1 MTMRSHHDDLPS
13 ELDPS
18 AAPSATRRGGAGRA
32 RPLEHGDLRLLL
44 LALIEQQPRHGYE
57 LMRQITALFKGLYT
71 PSAGAIY
78 PALAQLEADGW
89 VQTALDE
96 GRKRYQVTA
105 SGRTYAAQHRDAL
118 DAALARTHRRARE
131 LIKAQT
137 PAPIREAIHRIKHG
151 LFARHGQWTDAET
164 TRIAALLNAA
174 ADGMERDDG

>member
-1 MTMRSHHDDLPS
+1 MNTNRP
-13 ELDPS
+13 LDNFSTDADADSPP
-18 AAPSATRRGGAGRA
+18 APERGGGGRS
-32 RPLEHGDLRLLL
+32 RPLGHGDLRLLL

-57 LMRQITALFKGLYT
+57 LMRQIAALFKGLYT

-78 PALAQLEADGW
+78 PALAQLETDGW
-89 VQTALDE
+89 VQTALDD
-96 GRKRYQVTA
+96 GRKRYQVTEA
-105 SGRTYAAQHRDAL
+105 GRTHVAQQRDAL

-151 LFARHGQWTDAET
+151 LFARHGQWTEAET
-164 TRIAALLNAA
+164 ARIAALLNNA

>member
-1 MTMRSHHDDLPS
+1 MRSRRHGPP
-13 ELDPS
+13 ELDALADS
-18 AAPSATRRGGAGRA
+18 APGRGGA

-57 LMRQITALFKGLYT
+57 LMRQIGALFKGLYT

-89 VQTALDE
+89 VQTSLGD
-96 GRKRYQVTA
+96 GRKCYQVTDA
-105 SGRTYAAQHRDAL
+105 GREHVAQQRDAL
-118 DAALARTHRRARE
+118 DAALARTHRRARA

-137 PAPIREAIHRIKHG
+137 PAPIRDAIHRIKHG
-151 LFARHGQWTDAET
+151 LFARHGQWSEAET
-164 TRIAALLNAA
+164 ARIAALLNAA

>member
-1 MTMRSHHDDLPS
+1 MRQSGSPDD
-13 ELDPS
+13 LDPS
-18 AAPSATRRGGAGRA
+18 PPAARGRAAGGRA

-44 LALIEQQPRHGYE
+44 LALIDERPRHGYE
-57 LMRQITALFKGLYT
+57 LMRQIAALFKGLYT

-89 VQTALDE
+89 VQTSVDD
-96 GRKRYQVTA
+96 GRKRYQVTDA
-105 SGRTYAAQHRDAL
+105 GRAHVAQQRDAF

-137 PAPIREAIHRIKHG
+137 PAPIRDAIHRIKHG
-151 LFARHGQWTDAET
+151 LFARHGRWSEAET
-164 TRIAALLNAA
+164 ARIAALLNAA

>member
-1 MTMRSHHDDLPS
+1 MVRSRRHRPP
-13 ELDPS
+13 ELDALADS
-18 AAPSATRRGGAGRA
+18 APGRSGA

-57 LMRQITALFKGLYT
+57 LMRQIGALFKGLYA

-89 VQTALDE
+89 VQADLQQ
-96 GRKRYQVTA
+96 GRKRYHLSTA
-105 SGRTYAAQHRDAL
+105 GRHYASEHRDAL
-118 DAALARTHRRARE
+118 DAALARSQQRARA

-151 LFARHGQWTDAET
+151 LFARHGQWNNAEA

-174 ADGMERDDG
+174 ADAMEQDDE

>member
-1 MTMRSHHDDLPS
+1 M
-13 ELDPS
+13 
-18 AAPSATRRGGAGRA
+18 

-44 LALIEQQPRHGYE
+44 LALIAERPRHGYE

-78 PALAQLEADGW
+78 PALAQLDADGW
-89 VQTALDE
+89 VHTDLDA
-96 GRKRYQVTA
+96 GRKRYQVTDA
-105 SGRTYAAQHRDAL
+105 GREHVAQHRDTL

-137 PAPIREAIHRIKHG
+137 PAPIRDAIHRIKQG
-151 LFARHGQWTDAET
+151 LFARHGHWTEEET
-164 TRIAALLNAA
+164 RRIAALLNAA

>member
-1 MTMRSHHDDLPS
+1 MNPRTRRSGPLAD
-13 ELDPS
+13 LDPS
-18 AAPSATRRGGAGRA
+18 PADARGRAASGRA

-44 LALIEQQPRHGYE
+44 LALIDERPRHGYE
-57 LMRQITALFKGLYT
+57 LMRQIAALFKGLYT

-89 VQTALDE
+89 VQISLDA
-96 GRKRYQVTA
+96 GRKRYQVTDA
-105 SGRTYAAQHRDAL
+105 GRGHVAQQRDAL

-137 PAPIREAIHRIKHG
+137 PAPIRDAIHRIKHG
-151 LFARHGQWTDAET
+151 LFARHGQWSEAET
-164 TRIAALLNAA
+164 ARIAALLHAA

>member
-1 MTMRSHHDDLPS
+1 MLLDDLDAADGNVS
-13 ELDPS
+13 GRGS
-18 AAPSATRRGGAGRA
+18 ARI
-32 RPLEHGDLRLLL
+32 RPLGHGDLRLLL
-44 LALIEQQPRHGYE
+44 LALIEQHPRHGYE

-89 VQTALDE
+89 VQTDLE
-96 GRKRYQVTA
+96 QGRKQYRITDA
-105 SGRTYAAQHRDAL
+105 GRGYAADQRDAL

-151 LFARHGQWTDAET
+151 LFARHGQWSEADIE
-164 TRIAALLNAA
+164 RIAALLNAA
-174 ADGMERDDG
+174 ADGMQQDEH